1 MSRLSAFLDFL
12 DKRAVFHRA
21 VLIWTLWLV
30 YEVTWNSFNLA
41 WGSQRPGVEVA
52 AIIAAIQLPVTT
64 LLGAVLKFYSDYRAA
79 P

>member
-1 MSRLSAFLDFL
+1 MDKLVAFFDFL
-12 DKRAVFHRA
+12 DRRAVFHRA
-21 VLIWTLWLV
+21 VLLYALWLV

-41 WGSQRPGVEVA
+41 WGSARPGVEVA

-64 LLGAVLKFYSDYRAA
+64 LLGAVLKFYSDYRAG